1 MAPLIQVA
9 LGGALGASGRYLTG
23 LLMSRLMG
31 KGFPWGT
38 LTVNFFGCFFMGVI
52 VVVLAHENGNKFAP
66 LLMTGVLGGF
76 TTYSAFS
83 LDAMTIFER
92 GDYGLAAI
100 YVVGTLFLALGGIAL
115 GLYAAR
121 GFYA

>member
-1 MAPLIQVA
+1 MTPLIQVA
-9 LGGALGASGRYLTG
+9 IGGAIGASARYLTG
-23 LLMSRLMG
+23 VGIARVLG

-38 LTVNFFGCFFMGVI
+38 LTVNFVGSVLMGVI
-52 VVVLAHENGNKFAP
+52 IVILAHENGNKFAP
-66 LLMTGVLGGF
+66 LIMTGVLGGF

-92 GDYGLAAI
+92 GEIGLAAA
-100 YVVGTLFLALGGIAL
+100 YVIGTRVLALGGIAL

-121 GFYA
+121 SFYA